1 MTLKPGANVS
11 IIQFESKCYKLSD
24 GMVKERAG
32 MSADAAIEKI
42 KSMYNPANVSG
53 MTRYGINSYNT
64 YGVSIPV
71 LRKIAKEIGKDHEAA
86 LKLWKSGIHEARLL
100 AGFVDDPRQVTE
112 DQMEA
117 WVKDFDSWDIC
128 DQACSNLFDRTSFA
142 YRKAVEWSGRDGEY
156 VKRAGYV
163 LMAAL
168 AVHDKRAVDEVFLT
182 FLPII
187 KTGATDERNFVKKAV
202 NWALRQIGKRNANL
216 NQSAIKAAEEI
227 RKINSKSAR
236 WIASDAL
243 RELTSG
249 AVAQKIM
256 KQ

>member
-1 MTLKPGANVS
+1 MTLKPKANVS
-11 IIQFESKCYKLSD
+11 IIQFESRCYKLRIE
-24 GMVKERAG
+24 MTKIRAC
-32 MSADAAIEKI
+32 MSAEDAIGKI
-42 KSMYNPANVSG
+42 KSLYNPANVAG
-53 MTRYGINSYNT
+53 MARYGINSHNT
-64 YGVSIPV
+64 YGVSIPT
-71 LRKIAKEIGKDHEAA
+71 LRKMAKEIGKDHGAA

-117 WVKDFDSWDIC
+117 WVRDLDSWDIC
-128 DQACSNLFDRTSFA
+128 DQVCSNLFDRTSFA
-142 YRKAVEWSGRDGEY
+142 YGKALEWARRDEEF

-168 AVHDKRAVDEVFLT
+168 AVHDKKARDEVFLA

-187 KTGATDERNFVKKAV
+187 KAGAADERNFVKKAV
-202 NWALRQIGKRNANL
+202 NWALRQIGKRSVEL
-216 NQSAIKAAEEI
+216 NREATKAAEEI

-243 RELTSG
+243 RELTSE
-249 AVAQKIM
+249 AVARKMM